1 MRFDS
6 RDLIARVT
14 PETDLPAIYACKVC
28 DSTAQRPNDPRP
40 CPAPSKPQ
48 CQAPSVKPPKNPKKR
63 QAELEAMELS
73 LLRGQLRDSLGGQ

>member
-28 DSTAQRPNDPRP
+28 DSTAQQPRP
-40 CPAPSKPQ
+40 CPAPTKPQ
-48 CQAPSVKPPKNPKKR
+48 CQAPSVKPPKKR
-63 QAELEAMELS
+63 QAETEMELS
-73 LLRGQLRDSLGGQ
+73 LLRGQLRDSLGRQ

>member
-28 DSTAQRPNDPRP
+28 DSTAQQPRP
-40 CPAPSKPQ
+40 CPPPTKPQ
-48 CQAPSVKPPKNPKKR
+48 CQAPSVKPPKKR

-73 LLRGQLRDSLGGQ
+73 LLRGQLQDSLGSR